1 VSTHRAILHVDLDA
15 FFASVEQLDFP
26 ELRGKPVLVGGTSRR
41 GVIAAASYEA
51 RAFGCK
57 SAMPTAVAVRLCPHA
72 VLRKP
77 RGDRYGELS
86 HQVFDILHG
95 FSPLVQP
102 VSIDEAFVDLTGSER
117 LLGPAP
123 EVAKRIREMVRARTG
138 LTCSVGVAP
147 NKFLAKLASDLRK
160 PDALVV
166 ITEDTIQATLDPLP
180 VGRIWGVGPAAEQS
194 LARFGVRTIA
204 DLRALPLETLRA
216 RFGDF
221 GEHLHRLA
229 RGIDDR
235 PVHADRDA
243 KSISHEQTFF
253 ENLTDPDE
261 IRAILTDQSEQVAR
275 RLRRH
280 GRYAHT
286 ISLKIRY
293 GDFETIAR
301 ARTLSEPTSATSDI
315 TSAARGIFADWARAS
330 FQPVRLIG
338 VQASNLTSEPPQ
350 EGLFTARE
358 TERSRA
364 IDAASDAIA
373 QKFGKRAIT
382 RARALTSPQTKA
394 NRSPSGPGAGGAR
407 PQRPMED
414 TTPPGQYGP
423 GS

>member
-1 VSTHRAILHVDLDA
+1 MLRAILHVDLDA

-41 GVIAAASYEA
+41 GVVAAASYEA
-51 RAFGCK
+51 RKFGCR

-72 VLRKP
+72 ILRKP
-77 RGDRYGELS
+77 RGERYAELS
-86 HQVFDILHG
+86 HAVFDILHE

-123 EVAKRIREMVRARTG
+123 DVARRIRELVHTRTG

-160 PDALVV
+160 PDALVI
-166 ITEDTIQATLDPLP
+166 ITESTIQPTLDPLP
-180 VGRIWGVGPAAEQS
+180 VSKIWGVGPAAEQS
-194 LARFGVRTIA
+194 LARLGIRTIA
-204 DLRALPLETLRA
+204 DLRAIPIETLRA

-221 GEHLHRLA
+221 GEHLSRLS

-235 PVHADRDA
+235 PVHPDRDA

-253 ENLTDPDE
+253 ENIAEPEE
-261 IRAILTDQSEQVAR
+261 ILAILTDQAEQVAR

-286 ISLKIRY
+286 VALKIRS
-293 GDFETIAR
+293 GDFETITR
-301 ARTLSEPTSATSDI
+301 ARTLREATNATSDL
-315 TSAARGIFADWARAS
+315 TSAAHDIFAAWSRER
-330 FQPVRLIG
+330 FEPLRLIG

-350 EGLFTARE
+350 EGLFTAAE
-358 TERSRA
+358 SARSRA

-382 RARALTSPQTKA
+382 RARALTSPHTKA
-394 NRSPSGPGAGGAR
+394 NRPPRGPDAHPHDSGRIDDP
-407 PQRPMED
+407 
-414 TTPPGQYGP
+414 TPPGQYGP